1 MTIVWEARYEAG
13 VAEVDEDH
21 RRLVALINELDAV
34 LGADGDLMRVGMI
47 IDALVD
53 YIHYHFGREEALM
66 AGAGYDGAGDH
77 AIAHTQLR
85 YFLSRLVEAY
95 TKRPSRE
102 TAARVRDYL
111 QEWLM
116 DHILVED
123 MKFAAAVAARAA
135 A

>member
-1 MTIVWEARYEAG
+1 MTIVWEARYETG
-13 VAEVDEDH
+13 VAEVDKDH

-53 YIHYHFGREEALM
+53 YTHYHFGREEALM
-66 AGAGYDGAGDH
+66 AGIGYDDVGDH
-77 AIAHTQLR
+77 AISHSQFGQ
-85 YFLSRLVEAY
+85 FLGELVGACMI
-95 TKRPSRE
+95 RPSRE

-123 MKFAAAVAARAA
+123 MKFAAIARAA

>member
-1 MTIVWEARYEAG
+1 MTIAWDVRYETG
-13 VAEVDEDH
+13 VAEVDYDH

-34 LGADGDLMRVGMI
+34 LEAEGDLMRLGMI

-53 YIHYHFGREEALM
+53 YAHYHFSREEALM
-66 AGAGYDGAGDH
+66 ARAGYGDLGDH
-77 AIAHTQLR
+77 AISHTR
-85 YFLSRLVEAY
+85 FGHFLDELAEACVSQ
-95 TKRPSRE
+95 PSRE

-123 MKFAAAVAARAA
+123 MKFVSAARAVI
-135 A
+135 